1 MIVSSHG
8 FVLLLFGA
16 IWLAVPNAAPALVL
30 ILAGLYLLMISLPFQ
45 SVGDVF
51 DKAGRVYA
59 RIRDSVASGDLSIFF
74 NVSALIL
81 LLVGLFFGASCSRRT
96 LGPSS

>member
-1 MIVSSHG
+1 MRLWASCR
-8 FVLLLFGA
+8 
-16 IWLAVPNAAPALVL
+16 AVHIAAPALVL

-51 DKAGRVYA
+51 DKAGRLYE

-81 LLVGLFFGASCSRRT
+81 ILVGIFFAWDSAGRTLDPSLLVPVLTFA
-96 LGPSS
+96 